1 MTEGSPPVPLAPADA
16 LSISYISVEKCSKA
30 VLSHQAR
37 RASSERDGWD
47 FVSKGVRNC
56 SSWPVIILQAAS
68 LGCEEHLCSSCVSEL
83 ACVLRFELLSFC
95 RVVMSL
101 CVLKVKVK
109 YGAEEEVFGTA
120 VKRLLG
126 MLTSYVGVP
135 GVRSWPQPRFSFL
148 LTCS

>member
-16 LSISYISVEKCSKA
+16 LSISYISIEKCSKA
-30 VLSHQAR
+30 VLSHQTR

-56 SSWPVIILQAAS
+56 SSWPVIILQAAP

-83 ACVLRFELLSFC
+83 ACALRSELLSFC

-109 YGAEEEVFGTA
+109 YGAEEEVPGTA
-120 VKRLLG
+120 VKRLPG
-126 MLTSYVGVP
+126 MPTSYVGVP
-135 GVRSWPQPRFSFL
+135 GVRSWSQPQFSFL
-148 LTCS
+148 LMCS